1 MRGDV
6 KLKTENGKLKIMNLG
21 ASRLR
26 GSGYSPFAH
35 AHTALRYFGATIPCA
50 LLLLT
55 FASCKEKSSVQTSFA
70 IPENALTPEE
80 AAIAQNTATSPKS
93 TVAADGTKV
102 DFDLSEMNSNM
113 VYSQVFNMMME
124 PEIYDDKVI
133 KMRGNFA
140 IYPNSPTAN
149 GGDAYAVIISDALA
163 CCQQGIEF
171 KYDFGDKLP
180 KEGDIITV
188 TGVYVTALLPGDM
201 VFNYVKADS
210 VEM

>member
-1 MRGDV
+1 MKKALIICV
-6 KLKTENGKLKIMNLG
+6 NLCN
-21 ASRLR
+21 LW
-26 GSGYSPFAH
+26 F
-35 AHTALRYFGATIPCA
+35 
-50 LLLLT
+50 LLT
-55 FASCKEKSSVQTSFA
+55 SCKEKPISA
-70 IPENALTPEE
+70 IE
-80 AAIAQNTATSPKS
+80 AQAIAQNEATSPKS
-93 TVAADGTKV
+93 SATVTEHGRSDGSKI
-102 DFDLSEMNSNM
+102 DYDLSEMNSNL
-113 VYSQVFNMMME
+113 VYSQVFNMMIE

-140 IYPNSPTAN
+140 VYPNSPTAN
-149 GGDAYAVIISDALA
+149 GGNSYAVIISDALA

-188 TGVYVTALLPGDM
+188 TGVYVTAMLPGDM

>member
-1 MRGDV
+1 MKKAFLIFV
-6 KLKTENGKLKIMNLG
+6 NLCFLF
-21 ASRLR
+21 SL
-26 GSGYSPFAH
+26 
-35 AHTALRYFGATIPCA
+35 I
-50 LLLLT
+50 
-55 FASCKEKSSVQTSFA
+55 SCKGKSAVETSFA

-113 VYSQVFNMMME
+113 VYSQVFNMMIE
-124 PEIYDDKVI
+124 PEIYEKKTI
-133 KMRGNFA
+133 RMKGNFA
-140 IYPNSPTAN
+140 VYPNSPTAN
-149 GGDAYAVIISDALA
+149 GGTSYAVIISDALA

-171 KYDFGDKLP
+171 KWDFGDKLP

-188 TGVYVTALLPGDM
+188 TGVYLTAMLPNNM
-201 VFNYVKADS
+201 EFNYVKAAS

>member
-1 MRGDV
+1 M
-6 KLKTENGKLKIMNLG
+6 KIMNLG

-26 GSGYSPFAH
+26 GLGFSRFRFRSIAV
-35 AHTALRYFGATIPCA
+35 ATLRAVTIPCA
-50 LLLLT
+50 SLLLT
-55 FASCKEKSSVQTSFA
+55 LISCKGKSAVETSFA

-80 AAIAQNTATSPKS
+80 AAVAQNEATSAKS
-93 TVAADGTKV
+93 AVAADGSKI
-102 DFDLSEMNSNM
+102 DYDLSEMNSNM
-113 VYSQVFNMMME
+113 VYSQVFNMMIE

-140 IYPNSPTAN
+140 VYPNSPTAN
-149 GGDAYAVIISDALA
+149 GGTSYAVIISDALA

-171 KYDFGDKLP
+171 KWDFGDKLP

-188 TGVYVTALLPGDM
+188 TGVYVTAFLSDDT

-210 VEM
+210 VDM

>member
-1 MRGDV
+1 M
-6 KLKTENGKLKIMNLG
+6 KNLLG
-21 ASRLR
+21 VPVLR
-26 GSGYSPFAH
+26 TVGCS
-35 AHTALRYFGATIPCA
+35 ALRSRSLPASWQLKGLHTLTHFVILC
-50 LLLLT
+50 LLLT
-55 FASCKEKSSVQTSFA
+55 LMSCKGKSAVETSFA

-80 AAIAQNTATSPKS
+80 AAVAQNEATSAKS
-93 TVAADGTKV
+93 AVSADGSKI
-102 DFDLSEMNSNM
+102 DYDLSEMNSNM
-113 VYSQVFNMMME
+113 VYSQVFNMMIE

-140 IYPNSPTAN
+140 VYPNSPTAN
-149 GGDAYAVIISDALA
+149 GGTSYAVIISDALA

-188 TGVYVTALLPGDM
+188 TGVYVTAMLPGDM

>member
-1 MRGDV
+1 M
-6 KLKTENGKLKIMNLG
+6 KINLG
-21 ASRLR
+21 VPVLR
-26 GSGYSPFAH
+26 TVGCS
-35 AHTALRYFGATIPCA
+35 ALRSRSLPASWQLKGLHTLTHFVILC
-50 LLLLT
+50 LLLT
-55 FASCKEKSSVQTSFA
+55 LMSCKGKSAVETSFA

-80 AAIAQNTATSPKS
+80 AAVAQNEATSAKS
-93 TVAADGTKV
+93 AVSADGSKI
-102 DFDLSEMNSNM
+102 DYDLSEMNSNM
-113 VYSQVFNMMME
+113 VYSQVFNMMIE

-140 IYPNSPTAN
+140 VYPNSPTAN
-149 GGDAYAVIISDALA
+149 GGTSYAVIISDALA

-188 TGVYVTALLPGDM
+188 TGVYVTVMLPGDM

>member
-1 MRGDV
+1 M
-6 KLKTENGKLKIMNLG
+6 KINLG

-26 GSGYSPFAH
+26 GSGFSRFRFRSIAV
-35 AHTALRYFGATIPCA
+35 ATLRAVTIPCA
-50 LLLLT
+50 SLLLT
-55 FASCKEKSSVQTSFA
+55 LMSCKGKSAVETSFA

-80 AAIAQNTATSPKS
+80 AAIAQNEATSAKS
-93 TVAADGTKV
+93 AVAADGSKI
-102 DFDLSEMNSNM
+102 DYDLSEMNSNM
-113 VYSQVFNMMME
+113 VYSQVFNMMIE

-140 IYPNSPTAN
+140 VYPNSPTAN
-149 GGDAYAVIISDALA
+149 GGTSYAVIISDALA

-171 KYDFGDKLP
+171 KWDFGEKLP

-188 TGVYVTALLPGDM
+188 TGVYVTAFLSDDT

-210 VEM
+210 VDM

>member
-1 MRGDV
+1 M
-6 KLKTENGKLKIMNLG
+6 KKIYLICI
-21 ASRLR
+21 L
-26 GSGYSPFAH
+26 FV
-35 AHTALRYFGATIPCA
+35 FI
-50 LLLLT
+50 
-55 FASCKEKSSVQTSFA
+55 SCKGKSAVETSFA
-70 IPENALTPEE
+70 IPENAITPEE
-80 AAIAQNTATSPKS
+80 AAVAQNEATSAKS
-93 TVAADGTKV
+93 ALAADGSKI
-102 DFDLSEMNSNM
+102 DYDLSEMNSNM
-113 VYSQVFNMMME
+113 VYSQVFNMMIE

-140 IYPNSPTAN
+140 VYPNSPTAN
-149 GGDAYAVIISDALA
+149 GGTSYAVIISDALA

-188 TGVYVTALLPGDM
+188 TGVYVTAMLPGDM

>member
-1 MRGDV
+1 M
-6 KLKTENGKLKIMNLG
+6 KNLLG
-21 ASRLR
+21 VPVLR
-26 GSGYSPFAH
+26 TVGCS
-35 AHTALRYFGATIPCA
+35 ALRSRSLPASWQLKGLHTLTHFVILC
-50 LLLLT
+50 LLLT
-55 FASCKEKSSVQTSFA
+55 LISCKGKSSVETSFA
-70 IPENALTPEE
+70 IPENAITPEE
-80 AAIAQNTATSPKS
+80 AAVAQNEATSAKS
-93 TVAADGTKV
+93 ALAADGSKI
-102 DFDLSEMNSNM
+102 DYDLSEMNSNM
-113 VYSQVFNMMME
+113 VYSQVFNMMIE

-140 IYPNSPTAN
+140 VYPNSPTAN
-149 GGDAYAVIISDALA
+149 GGTSYAVIISDALA

-188 TGVYVTALLPGDM
+188 TGVYVTAMLPGDM

>member
-1 MRGDV
+1 M
-6 KLKTENGKLKIMNLG
+6 KNLLG
-21 ASRLR
+21 VPVLR
-26 GSGYSPFAH
+26 TVGCS
-35 AHTALRYFGATIPCA
+35 ALRSRSLPASWQLKGLHTLTHFVILC
-50 LLLLT
+50 LLLT
-55 FASCKEKSSVQTSFA
+55 LISCKGKSAVETSFA

-80 AAIAQNTATSPKS
+80 AAVAQNEATSAKS
-93 TVAADGTKV
+93 ALAADGSKI
-102 DFDLSEMNSNM
+102 DYDLSEMNSNM
-113 VYSQVFNMMME
+113 VYSQVFNMMIE

-140 IYPNSPTAN
+140 VYPNSPTAN
-149 GGDAYAVIISDALA
+149 GGTSYAVIISDALA

-188 TGVYVTALLPGDM
+188 TGVYVTAMLPGDM

>member
-1 MRGDV
+1 MKKAFLIFV
-6 KLKTENGKLKIMNLG
+6 NLCFLF
-21 ASRLR
+21 SL
-26 GSGYSPFAH
+26 
-35 AHTALRYFGATIPCA
+35 I
-50 LLLLT
+50 
-55 FASCKEKSSVQTSFA
+55 SCKGKPAVETSFA
-70 IPENALTPEE
+70 VPENAVSIEE
-80 AAIAQNTATSPKS
+80 QAVAQNEATSAKAS
-93 TVAADGTKV
+93 VEADGTKV

-113 VYSQVFNMMME
+113 VYSQVFNMMIE

-149 GGDAYAVIISDALA
+149 GGTSYAVIISDALA

-171 KYDFGDKLP
+171 KYDFGGNIP

-188 TGVYVTALLPGDM
+188 TGVYVTAILPGDM

>member
-1 MRGDV
+1 M
-6 KLKTENGKLKIMNLG
+6 KKIYLICI
-21 ASRLR
+21 L
-26 GSGYSPFAH
+26 FA
-35 AHTALRYFGATIPCA
+35 FI
-50 LLLLT
+50 
-55 FASCKEKSSVQTSFA
+55 SCKEKSSVQTSFA

-80 AAIAQNTATSPKS
+80 AAVAQNEATSAKS
-93 TVAADGTKV
+93 AVAADGSKI
-102 DFDLSEMNSNM
+102 DYDLSEMNSNM
-113 VYSQVFNMMME
+113 VYSQVFNMMIE

-140 IYPNSPTAN
+140 VYPNSPTAN
-149 GGDAYAVIISDALA
+149 GGTSYAVIISDALA

-171 KYDFGDKLP
+171 KWDFGDNLP

-188 TGVYVTALLPGDM
+188 TGVYVTAFLSDDT